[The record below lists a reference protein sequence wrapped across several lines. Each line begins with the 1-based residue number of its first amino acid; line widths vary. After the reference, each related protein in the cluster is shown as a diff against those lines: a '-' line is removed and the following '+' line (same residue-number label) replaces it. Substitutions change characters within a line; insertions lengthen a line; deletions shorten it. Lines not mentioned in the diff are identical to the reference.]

1 MVDSVFPFLGWS
13 VCGSEWTIQTR
24 TKRAHHDDLRGF
36 LFSYSFS
43 HRGTG
48 GWFLGFSS
56 GSWVLR
62 EEKVAAVLVIRV
74 GYKGEGGINTTEET
88 P

>member
-13 VCGSEWTIQTR
+13 VCGSEWTTQTR
-24 TKRAHHDDLRGF
+24 TKRAYHDDVRVF
-36 LFSYSFS
+36 LLPFS

-48 GWFLGFSS
+48 GRFLGFLPRSS
-56 GSWVLR
+56 VLR
-62 EEKVAAVLVIRV
+62 DEKVAAVLDIRV
-74 GYKGEGGINTTEET
+74 GYKGEGGAVTTEET